1 MPCTRLFSAYRV
13 LPAVLLLAVLVLA
26 TACAE
31 PPSKEMHQAQ
41 GAIDAARAA
50 GAEQYAA
57 DELNAAITWLA
68 QADEAVTANDYRLAL
83 ANALNSRE
91 QAQAAAKA
99 AVDARA
105 RARGNAERLLAE
117 AVAVIERAQAHLA
130 TPAVARLPRRTLAPA
145 EAAIASAT
153 STLQEARTALEHESY
168 GIVVSTA
175 ERVSDDVEAALE
187 ALEAAARPAP
197 ASRRR

>member
-1 MPCTRLFSAYRV
+1 MPCARLFSIHRA
-13 LPAVLLLAVLVLA
+13 LPAALLLAVMVLA
-26 TACAE
+26 VACAE

-57 DELNAAITWLA
+57 DELNAAITSLA
-68 QADEAVTANDYRLAL
+68 QADEAVAANDYRLAL
-83 ANALNSRE
+83 ATALNSRE
-91 QAQAAAKA
+91 QAQNAAKA
-99 AVDARA
+99 AVDGRA
-105 RARGNAERLLAE
+105 RARGDAERLLAE
-117 AVAVIERAQAHLA
+117 AVAVVERAEAHLA

-168 GIVVSTA
+168 DAVMKTA
-175 ERVSDDVEAALE
+175 ERVSDDVEAALK

-197 ASRRR
+197 AGRRR